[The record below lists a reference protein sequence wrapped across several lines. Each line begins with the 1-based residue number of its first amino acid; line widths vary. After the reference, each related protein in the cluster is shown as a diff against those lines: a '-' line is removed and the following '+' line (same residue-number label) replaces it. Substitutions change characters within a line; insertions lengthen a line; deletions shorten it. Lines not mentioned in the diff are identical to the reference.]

1 MPFRVRMQA
10 PALHLPHVPLPR
22 GRYRITTERDIPV
35 TMPDGVTLLADRF
48 VPVGV
53 RRPPTI
59 LVRSPY
65 GRRGLTAVLNGM
77 PFAHFGFQ
85 VVVQSVRGT
94 FGSGGEFDP
103 LGSEQEDG
111 LATVRW
117 LKEQP
122 WFGGTFATYGASY
135 LGYSAWAIAAQAG
148 PELKAMAA
156 QITASTFRDATY
168 IGGGFALESVLSW
181 TDLTTRA
188 EQRLGLVSSGLLS
201 KRRAVRAAF
210 SGRPLV
216 ELDLLATGAKTR
228 FFQDLLANADAT
240 SEVGTDYWRK
250 RDFSATVCDV
260 EAPVTLLGGWYDA
273 FLPWQLRDYAAL
285 RSAGRRPHLTIGPWW
300 HADYRH
306 VLAATRESLDWFRA
320 HLMGDFSR
328 IRSAPVRVYVTGAG
342 RWRDLSDWPPPGVRA
357 ERWHLHPGG
366 GLGPD
371 GPRPSEPDTYRFDPE
386 RPTPSLGGPTL
397 LGSSKPV
404 DQRPIERRDDVLV
417 FTSPALET
425 GFEAVGPVSAE
436 LYVRSSRPHTDFIVR
451 LCDVAPDGTSRNLA
465 EGGRRLFPGDQPAD
479 ADGIR
484 RVSIDLWPVGHRFR
498 RGHRVR
504 VHVTSGAF
512 PKVAGNPGTGEPLH
526 AVTTMVA
533 AEQEIF
539 HDPDHRSA
547 IVLPVLPRESAGTD
561 APLDSAQ
568 VPPQGSPDGSPL
580 DHSG

>member
-1 MPFRVRMQA
+1 MPLRVRM
-10 PALHLPHVPLPR
+10 PTTPLHLPLPR

-35 TMPDGVTLLADRF
+35 TMPDGVTLLADRYL
-48 VPVGV
+48 PVGAH
-53 RRPPTI
+53 RPPTI

-65 GRRGLTAVLNGM
+65 GRRGLTAMLNGL

-85 VVVQSVRGT
+85 VLVQSVRGT

-122 WFGGTFATYGASY
+122 WFGGTFGTYGASY
-135 LGYSAWAIAAQAG
+135 LGYSAWAIAAEAG

-156 QITASTFRDATY
+156 QITASSFRDATY
-168 IGGGFALESVLSW
+168 VGGAFALEAVLSW
-181 TDLTTRA
+181 TDLTARA
-188 EQRLGLVSSGLLS
+188 EQPLGLVSSGLLS
-201 KRRAVRAAF
+201 KRRAVKAAF

-228 FFQDLLANADAT
+228 FFQDLLANVDADA
-240 SEVGTDYWRK
+240 EVGTDYWRK
-250 RDFSATVCDV
+250 RDFSRTVGEV

-273 FLPWQLRDYAAL
+273 FLPWQLKDYQSL
-285 RSAGRRPHLTIGPWW
+285 RMSGRRPQLTIGPWW
-300 HADYRH
+300 HADVRH
-306 VLAATRESLDWFRA
+306 MMTATRESLDWFRA

-342 RWRDLSDWPPPGVRA
+342 RWRDLSDWPAPGVRT

-366 GLGPD
+366 GLGKD
-371 GPRPSEPDTYRFDPE
+371 GPRTSEPDAYRFEPA
-386 RPTPSLGGPTL
+386 RPTPALGGPTL

-417 FTSPALET
+417 FTSPVLET
-425 GFEAVGPVSAE
+425 GFEAIGPVTAD
-436 LYVRSSRPHTDFIVR
+436 LFVRSSRQHTDFIVR
-451 LCDVAPDGTSRNLA
+451 LCDVAPDGTSLNLC
-465 EGGRRLFPGDQPAD
+465 EGGRRLLPGNYPAD

-484 RVSIDLWPVGHRFR
+484 RVSVDLWPIGHRFR

-512 PKVAGNPGTGEPLH
+512 PKVAGNPGTGEPLTAMT
-526 AVTTMVA
+526 AVTTMIDA
-533 AEQEIF
+533 DQEVF

-547 IVLPVLPRESAGTD
+547 ILLPVLPRESSDDDSPESAESAEGP
-561 APLDSAQ
+561 AEDSA
-568 VPPQGSPDGSPL
+568 GL
-580 DHSG
+580 